1 LIAGILLVGN
11 AEFKAWA
18 VPALEFRSESANF
31 PFPKLFGYKPIREP
45 DMPFVRTGDIVTHYL
60 LEGPE
65 NAPVVMFSNS
75 LGTGLAIWDHQAAAL
90 RGKYRVLRYD
100 TRGHGLT
107 DAPDAGEAGYTMDM
121 LADDA
126 AALIKALGLKK
137 VHLAGLSIGGML
149 GQKLAAKAPEL
160 VASLIL
166 VDTAAQMSQQVWDER
181 MAAIRKA
188 GTIGVTTE
196 ATMERWF
203 TPPFRAREAATIA
216 GIRNMYCRTPLA
228 GYLGCAAAIRNMD
241 LRADDALIV
250 CPTLILVG
258 EQDPA
263 TTVTEARKLNAA
275 IKGSKLT
282 IIPEAAHI
290 VVLEQAAAV
299 NRALADWL
307 AAQ

>member
-1 LIAGILLVGN
+1 
-11 AEFKAWA
+11 
-18 VPALEFRSESANF
+18 
-31 PFPKLFGYKPIREP
+31 
-45 DMPFVRTGDIVTHYL
+45 MPFVRTGDITVHYL

-65 NAPVVMFSNS
+65 SAPVVMFSNS
-75 LGTGLAIWDHQAAAL
+75 LGTNYAIWDHQAAAL

-126 AALIKALGLKK
+126 AALIKVLGLKR
-137 VHLAGLSIGGML
+137 VHLCGLSVGGML

-160 VASLIL
+160 LASLIL
-166 VDTAAQMSQQVWDER
+166 VDTASQMSQTVWDER
-181 MAAIRKA
+181 IAAIRKA
-188 GTIGVTTE
+188 GTIAITTDG
-196 ATMERWF
+196 TMERWF
-203 TPPFRAREAATIA
+203 TKPYRDREPATIA
-216 GIRNMYCRTPLA
+216 GIRNMYNRTPMA
-228 GYLGCAAAIRNMD
+228 GYLGCATAIRNMD
-241 LRADDALIV
+241 LRADDAKIV
-250 CPTLILVG
+250 CPTQIIVG

-263 TTVTEARKLNAA
+263 TTVTEARKLNAM

-299 NRALADWL
+299 TRAIGDWL